1 MPCDVLIVPANQLE
15 GNRFLVSHMGAIL
28 RPSPNQ
34 FRPREYLMFIT
45 PAYAQSAA
53 GSGDFLIQIL
63 PFLLIFVIMYFLIIR
78 PQQRRLKD
86 HKEMVAA
93 LRRGDT
99 VVTGGGLIG
108 KVTKAD
114 DDELQVELAPGMKV
128 KVIRSTI
135 TEVRSKNQPVS
146 GKK

>member
-1 MPCDVLIVPANQLE
+1 
-15 GNRFLVSHMGAIL
+15 
-28 RPSPNQ
+28 
-34 FRPREYLMFIT
+34 MFIT
-45 PAYAQSAA
+45 PAYAQGAS

-86 HKEMVAA
+86 HKEMVAS

-99 VVTGGGLIG
+99 VVTGGGLVG
-108 KVTKAD
+108 KVTKVD
-114 DDELQVELAPGMKV
+114 DDELQVEIAQGMRV

-135 TEVRSKNQPVS
+135 TEVRSKSQPVG